1 MHAWQSLIFITIV
14 KLQALLDCVRKY
26 SLNRVFLKFKIL
38 FMFLDYFDVLVS
50 KIIYKNKKYYFDV
63 FLSEKHFEV

>member
-26 SLNRVFLKFKIL
+26 GLNRVFLKFKIL

-50 KIIYKNKKYYFDV
+50 KIIYKNKKYYFDI